1 MVSLMLIAA
10 LALQNPPAPK
20 PTQDTTARRPATTTR
35 STTPRDTTGASR
47 SSQGTPVSRV
57 AFQNSMRE
65 LWIDHI
71 AYTRSFIV
79 SASAGLGDTAVVLQR
94 LLRNQ
99 DEIADAIKP
108 YYGDAAAT
116 QLAALLRNHIQLAG
130 QALVALKGSQTSM
143 AGGAMRD
150 TVGNFMNT
158 PLRNDTTKMKSTD
171 TTRALPST
179 AQRGDSARSMAQKPA
194 TPATPQ
200 NQQNPIRGNDTG
212 AARLPA
218 TPPSKDTTK
227 TSDPS
232 MAGNVAQGQQ
242 SDTQAQGTAVAA
254 LRANADSIAAFLNK
268 ANPRNWSRSTLAG
281 ALQMH
286 VNLLLQEATAH
297 VKGDW
302 QGSIAALDAS
312 FDQALQM
319 ADVLSE
325 GVIKQFPNRFSNKST
340 NVSSLQ

>member
-10 LALQNPPAPK
+10 LALQNPQPAPK

-35 STTPRDTTGASR
+35 STTPRDTNANR
-47 SSQGTPVSRV
+47 ASQGTPVSRA
-57 AFQNSMRE
+57 AFQNTMRE
-65 LWIDHI
+65 LWSDHI
-71 AYTRSFIV
+71 VYTRSYIV

-108 YYGDAAAT
+108 YYGDAAAQ
-116 QLAALLRNHIQLAG
+116 QLATLLRQHIQHAG
-130 QALVALKGSQTSM
+130 AALKAVKGSQTAM
-143 AGGAMRD
+143 AGGVMRD
-150 TVGNFMNT
+150 TVGNYMNT

-171 TTRALPST
+171 TTRASGST
-179 AQRGDSARSMAQKPA
+179 AQRGDSARATAQKP
-194 TPATPQ
+194 PQ
-200 NQQNPIRGNDTG
+200 NPTIRGNDTS
-212 AARLPA
+212 AARFPA
-218 TPPSKDTTK
+218 TPGQKDTTK
-227 TSDPS
+227 ATEP
-232 MAGNVAQGQQ
+232 AVGNVAQSQQ
-242 SDTQAQGTAVAA
+242 TDSQAQGAAIAA

-268 ANPRNWSRSTLAG
+268 ANPRNWSRATLAG

-286 VNLLLQEATAH
+286 INLLLQEVTAH

-302 QGSIAALDAS
+302 QGSVAALDAS

-325 GVIKQFPNRFSNKST
+325 GVMKQFPSRFSNKAT